1 MTKLMKIV
9 SLTTLTLLISG
20 CSYKN
25 VNSTKPK
32 IDETLEVVD
41 SASIRSI
48 SDINAIAFEWRK
60 VDDPR
65 VTGYHFYRANLQKD
79 GSKLK
84 LIDTIENRYTT
95 HYLDEDLEPNTK
107 YIYKISSATASEVES
122 KTTNNYTAS
131 TLSVMEGVSFIQ
143 AISNLPRQIKIIWRP
158 HANQRIESY
167 EIQRKTPT
175 TSEWEEIE
183 TVDGRLQAEYID
195 MDLED
200 NVVYHYRVIAKTFD
214 DIETLPS
221 ALVKAQTKPLPDGII
236 SLKASND
243 LPRKIALN
251 WQASKSSDVIKYNIY
266 RSTNAKNGF
275 SLLKTVGAKTLTYED
290 FVNEDGKVYFYKV
303 SSIDNDG
310 LESNLNVNAVMG
322 ITLGKLKKPIMTLAQ
337 IQGEKAILNW
347 LAGDNRAA
355 SYTVY
360 KTIKEGLFKSKTVKF
375 QGIKALR
382 FEDKDI
388 VRGVEYNYAIQAVDR
403 NGIVSE
409 VTNKTE
415 LVLPKLVEMN

>member
-25 VNSTKPK
+25 INSTKPK

-41 SASIRSI
+41 SSSIRSI

-107 YIYKISSATASEVES
+107 YVYKISSATAREVES
-122 KTTNNYTAS
+122 KTTNNYTAA
-131 TLSVMEGVSFIQ
+131 TLPIMEGVSFIQ

-158 HANQRIESY
+158 HSNQRIESY

-175 TSEWEEIE
+175 TSEWEELK
-183 TVDGRLQAEYID
+183 TVKGRLQAEYID

-221 ALVKAQTKPLPDGII
+221 TLVKAQTKPLPEGII

-243 LPRKIALN
+243 LPRRIALN
-251 WQASKSSDVIKYNIY
+251 WEASKSSDVIKYNIY
-266 RSTNAKNGF
+266 RSTNAESSF
-275 SLLKTVGAKTLTYED
+275 SLLKTVSAKTLNYED
-290 FVNEDGKVYFYKV
+290 FINEDGKVYFYKV
-303 SSIDNDG
+303 SSVDNDS
-310 LESNLNVNAVMG
+310 LESNLNVNSVMG
-322 ITLGKLKKPIMTLAQ
+322 ITLTKLRKPIMTLAQ

-347 LAGDNRAA
+347 LAGDNRAD

-360 KTIKEGLFKSKTVKF
+360 KTIKEGLFKSKTIKF

-388 VRGVEYNYAIQAVDR
+388 VRGVEYNYAIQAVDK

-409 VTNKTE
+409 ITNKTE